1 MLNRNLSLS
10 LACAVLFSSAPLTS
24 RATSPSLGVESGKVE
39 FLAIGKPSFLK
50 VKGLGTAPKGTLKIE
65 NGKATGEF
73 TFDLSSL
80 DTGIELRNE
89 HMKDKYLEV
98 AKFPTATVRFKDV
111 TAAEGTQQKIPA
123 ELELH
128 GVTRPISLDAELKV
142 QGEKRV
148 AHATFKFKLTDFE
161 VAIPEH
167 LGIRIADEVTVTIE
181 STLK

>member
-1 MLNRNLSLS
+1 MLNRLLPLSLV
-10 LACAVLFSSAPLTS
+10 CTFLFVSVPFTS
-24 RATSPSLGVESGKVE
+24 QATSPSLGVESGKVE

-50 VKGLGTAPKGTLKIE
+50 VKGLGTAPKGTLTIE

-73 TFDLSSL
+73 TFDLASL

-98 AKFPTATVRFKDV
+98 AKFPKATVRFKDV
-111 TAAEGTQQKIPA
+111 TAAEGSKQQIPA

-128 GVTRPISLDAELKV
+128 GVTKPISLDAELKAS
-142 QGEKRV
+142 GEKKV

-161 VAIPEH
+161 IAIPEH